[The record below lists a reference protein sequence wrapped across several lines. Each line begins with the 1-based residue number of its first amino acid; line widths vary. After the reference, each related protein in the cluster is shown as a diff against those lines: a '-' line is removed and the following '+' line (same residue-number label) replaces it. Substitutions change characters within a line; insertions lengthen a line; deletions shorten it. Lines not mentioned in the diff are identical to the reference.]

1 MDCKE
6 SKEVMGLYVI
16 GSLAVEEVRELE
28 DHIQH
33 CPTCRAEQAAN
44 EQAYA
49 LLPFALDGPAP
60 PASARRALL
69 ARLDQDEKSGRPVE
83 IHGLNFLFRPAFAYA
98 LLALTV
104 VVILWLGFREH
115 QRYSRQI
122 EEARAEVET
131 LKAQIELTQAQLAVI
146 QSPDTTVLSLTGQA
160 VRPQAFGKVFWNK
173 SRKIWLVYTFQLP
186 TPPAGKA
193 YELWFLT
200 KKIPVQAGM
209 LSSDPQGN
217 GFAQVSIPEGV
228 EPTNAAVSLEPERG
242 VSAPTGAI
250 YLVGA

>member
-6 SKEVMGLYVI
+6 SKEAMGLYVI
-16 GSLAVEEVRELE
+16 GSLAAGEVRELE

-69 ARLDQDEKSGRPVE
+69 ARLDQEEEKSGRPVE

-104 VVILWLGFREH
+104 VVIYLLGFREH

-131 LKAQIELTQAQLAVI
+131 L
-146 QSPDTTVLSLTGQA
+146 
-160 VRPQAFGKVFWNK
+160 
-173 SRKIWLVYTFQLP
+173 
-186 TPPAGKA
+186 
-193 YELWFLT
+193 
-200 KKIPVQAGM
+200 
-209 LSSDPQGN
+209 
-217 GFAQVSIPEGV
+217 
-228 EPTNAAVSLEPERG
+228 
-242 VSAPTGAI
+242 
-250 YLVGA
+250 